1 METKVRNKPCPKG
14 FHRNQKTGECNPKK
28 QTKKKISS
36 DSSKNLTRRSNTL
49 SFVPAEP
56 GPPALVSALDPDRTV
71 STELALSSPVAP
83 EAEAEAAPL
92 ADPNRTV
99 SAELA
104 LSSPIAPEAEPLAD
118 PDRTVSTELALSSP
132 VAPDTMLNSDKPE
145 SVIVPK
151 VASFD
156 IKPPQEKKR
165 TRCKKGTRWNGTKCV
180 STSNKTLK
188 NSRSNTN
195 ITSVL
200 PAVIEPASVVPA
212 VDEIIQTTAVEP
224 PEAAEA
230 ASPPQ
235 ENKVYDQASQEMAEY
250 KASLTETTNI
260 INKLYPTLDDANF
273 AQKIAMRKEFAET
286 KYDGDLMSIEK
297 QADILS
303 NAKFELMP
311 HQLFVRNFLSHQ
323 TPYNSLLLYHGLG
336 SGKTCSAIGV
346 AEEMRNYMRQTG
358 LVKKIIVVASPS
370 VQGNFRTQLFDEKNF
385 AFENGEYNID
395 TCIGSTLLDEI
406 NPIHLKGLQKDK
418 IISQINGIIRAN
430 YDFMGY
436 LEFANYIKRKILIS
450 EDSGYSADERKTMEL
465 HNIRTH
471 FDNRLVIIDEIQNIR
486 ITDDNKQKQTAY
498 LLNHIAKYSKNMRL
512 LLLSATPLY
521 NSYKEIIWLVN
532 LLNTNDK
539 RATIKESDVFDKE
552 GRFITNSDN
561 KEGGLELLQRKLT
574 GYVSYVRGENPYT
587 FPYRIY
593 PAVFAPDKTLS
604 RDTYPTI
611 QMNNKSIDDPIQ
623 FIPVYSSQVGEY
635 QAKGYSLLMKYLI
648 NKSFNITTAKG
659 VREMPLFEEMES
671 FGYTVLFAPI
681 EALNIVYPNEEIEYL
696 FAEEEDDEGGR
707 DLDEN
712 VIAKSIGK
720 TGLESIMKHTK
731 ILDPP
736 MRYNFEYKGKKN
748 GNAKKGHIHR
758 IFAPDEIGK
767 YSGKIAEICRCIR
780 QSKGIVLV
788 YSQFIDGGIVP
799 MALALE
805 EMGFA
810 RHSSTPSHNKNLFAK
825 MPTSPI
831 DAVKMQPRKEMSA
844 DEPFHPAKYV
854 MITGDIDFSPNNT
867 QDVKYASQPLNSNGE
882 LVKVILISKAA
893 SEGLDFKCIRQIHIM
908 DPWYNMNRIEQIIGR
923 GVRNGSHKA
932 LPFAERNVEIYMHT
946 SQLQEDSNTEAAD
959 LYIYR
964 MAEKKAKQIGKITRV
979 LKEVSVDCVL
989 NISQNNFTEAK
1000 LKELTENQN
1009 IQIQLPSK
1017 PRGELVSFQVGDLP
1031 YTDICDYMDNCE
1043 YKCAVKNGSL
1053 ESEGEGE
1060 GSIVETYNTEFMNNQ
1075 IIEKRIRN
1083 LFKER
1088 TAYKREQLIAAVNIY
1103 KKYPRENIL
1112 YVITELR
1119 DIVDPFGRSG
1129 YILNRG
1135 DIYAF
1140 QPNEIADETIS
1151 TFERRI
1157 PIDYKREQLK
1167 MELNQGFESV
1177 YDKKLT
1183 QQKSQDNEQET
1194 EKTYDRIMGEIQSD
1208 IDLIY
1213 DENVVLTTSDINWF
1227 KHTNHIVKL
1236 LFDNHKLTEKD
1247 VNKYTIQHICDTLSL
1262 KFKLIIVNELF
1273 LRNRSL
1279 ETFLEKVIYDYFNKY
1294 VFRYREKWTIVL
1306 SDGMKNKIFIEN
1318 TEIIEGTQELESQF
1332 TEVSTEDFIQI
1343 STKLSEFEIP
1353 RSKIDNTFG
1362 FMHSFKE
1369 KEFKDKEI
1377 VFKIKEFSQKKNNR
1391 GERCSSKNTTDIIKL
1406 INDGDWKSGSAKT
1419 GAWYPYEATQKIR
1432 RMGFC
1437 VILEILMREYMDKY
1451 DASNKIVFF
1460 DTVSANFNRV
1470 ENL

>member
-1 METKVRNKPCPKG
+1 M
-14 FHRNQKTGECNPKK
+14 
-28 QTKKKISS
+28 
-36 DSSKNLTRRSNTL
+36 
-49 SFVPAEP
+49 
-56 GPPALVSALDPDRTV
+56 
-71 STELALSSPVAP
+71 
-83 EAEAEAAPL
+83 
-92 ADPNRTV
+92 AD
-99 SAELA
+99 
-104 LSSPIAPEAEPLAD
+104 
-118 PDRTVSTELALSSP
+118 
-132 VAPDTMLNSDKPE
+132 SDKPE

-156 IKPPQEKKR
+156 IKQPQEKKR
-165 TRCKKGTRWNGTKCV
+165 TRCKKGTRWDGTKCV

-195 ITSVL
+195 ITTVL
-200 PAVIEPASVVPA
+200 PATVEPASVVPA
-212 VDEIIQTTAVEP
+212 VVPDVLPATVEPASVVPAVEP
-224 PEAAEA
+224 PAVEP
-230 ASPPQ
+230 ASPAE
-235 ENKVYDQASQEMAEY
+235 ENKVYDQASQEMSEY
-250 KASLTETTNI
+250 KASLTETNDI

-273 AQKIAMRKEFAET
+273 AQKIAMHKEFAET
-286 KYDGDLMSIEK
+286 KYDGDLMPIEK
-297 QADILS
+297 QAEILS

-311 HQLFVRNFLSHQ
+311 HQLFVRNFLSQQ

-346 AEEMRNYMRQTG
+346 AEEMRNYMRQTSII
-358 LVKKIIVVASPS
+358 KKIIVVASPS
-370 VQGNFRTQLFDEKNF
+370 VQGNFRKQLFDEKNLE
-385 AFENGEYNID
+385 FENGEYNIEA
-395 TCIGSTLLDEI
+395 CIGSTLLDEI
-406 NPIHLKGLQKDK
+406 NPVHLKGLQKDK
-418 IISQINGIIRAN
+418 IIYQINGIIRAN

-465 HNIRTH
+465 QNIRNH

-552 GRFITNSDN
+552 GRFIPSSDK

-611 QMNNKSIDDPIQ
+611 QMNNKPIDDPIQ

-648 NKSFNITTAKG
+648 NKSFNVTTAKG

-671 FGYTVLFAPI
+671 FGYAVLFAPI
-681 EALNIVYPNEEIEYL
+681 EALNIVYPNEEIEDL
-696 FAEEEDDEGGR
+696 FAEEEEGGR

-712 VIAKSIGK
+712 AIAKSIGK
-720 TGLESIMKHTK
+720 TGLETIMKHTK

-736 MRYNFEYKGKKN
+736 MRYNFEYKVKTGKS
-748 GNAKKGHIHR
+748 KKSHIHR

-805 EMGFA
+805 EMGFT

-831 DAVKMQPRKEMSA
+831 DAIKMQPRKEMSA

-923 GVRNGSHKA
+923 GVRNGSHKT

-946 SQLQEDSNTEAAD
+946 SQLQDDPNTEAAD

-989 NISQNNFTEAK
+989 NISQKNFTQPK

-1009 IQIQLPSK
+1009 IEIQLPSK
-1017 PRGELVSFQVGDLP
+1017 PQGELVPFQVGDLP

-1043 YKCAVKNGSL
+1043 YKCAVKN
-1053 ESEGEGE
+1053 ENPEEGE

-1129 YILNRG
+1129 YIVNRG

-1167 MELNQGFESV
+1167 MELNQGFENV
-1177 YDKKLT
+1177 YDKELT
-1183 QQKSQDNEQET
+1183 QQKSQDREQES
-1194 EKTYDRIMGEIQSD
+1194 ENTYDRIMGEIQSD
-1208 IDLIY
+1208 VDLIY

-1227 KHTNHIVKL
+1227 KHANHIVKL
-1236 LFDNHKLTEKD
+1236 LFDNHKLTDKD
-1247 VNKYTIQHICDTLSL
+1247 VNKYAIQHICDTLSL
-1262 KFKLIIVNELF
+1262 KSKLIIANELF
-1273 LRNRSL
+1273 LKNRSL
-1279 ETFLEKVIYDYFNKY
+1279 ETFSEKVIYDYFNKY
-1294 VFRYREKWTIVL
+1294 VFRYKQKWTIVL
-1306 SDGMKNKIFIEN
+1306 SDGMKNKIFIE
-1318 TEIIEGTQELESQF
+1318 TEDQTKF
-1332 TEVSTEDFIQI
+1332 AEVSTEDFIQI
-1343 STKLSEFEIP
+1343 SAKLSEFEIP

-1419 GAWYPYEATQKIR
+1419 GAWSPYEATQKIR